1 MRDGTARHWNNPCVR
16 DDVTLR
22 RWCLTKEAAQKA
34 LEEDFGMGL
43 KDPWNGKDFG
53 MRLPGALNEKIITRS
68 DEGNVL
74 SLQCTKA

>member
-1 MRDGTARHWNNPCVR
+1 MGP
-16 DDVTLR
+16 
-22 RWCLTKEAAQKA
+22 
-34 LEEDFGMGL
+34 EEDFGMGL